1 LNRVSTNSIQARTPL
16 KLDDPIIDPSRLK
29 WKEDA
34 MVRKAPEP
42 VLPPA
47 AKTLE
52 GREDQL
58 IAAAMDLVE
67 RRIAEGSASAQ
78 ETVHFLKLGSVR
90 NQLEQSKL
98 KAENEMLIARVKDME
113 SRQSS
118 ESLYAEALAAFK
130 GYSGQTSLEDA
141 DEDVY

>member
-1 LNRVSTNSIQARTPL
+1 
-16 KLDDPIIDPSRLK
+16 
-29 WKEDA
+29 

-42 VLPPA
+42 VLPPP

-67 RRIAEGSASAQ
+67 RRISEGTASAQ

-98 KAENEMLIARVKDME
+98 KAENDMLSARVKDME

-118 ESLYAEALAAFK
+118 EGLYVKALAAFK
-130 GYSGQTSLEDA
+130 GYSGEEPIEED
-141 DEDVY
+141 DLFEDL

>member
-1 LNRVSTNSIQARTPL
+1 MGRKPP
-16 KLDDPIIDPSRLK
+16 DPI
-29 WKEDA
+29 
-34 MVRKAPEP
+34 
-42 VLPPA
+42 LPPP

-67 RRIAEGSASAQ
+67 TRIAEGTASAQ

-90 NQLEQSKL
+90 NQLEQKKL
-98 KAENEMLIARVKDME
+98 TAENDMLLSRVKEME

-118 ESLYAEALAAFK
+118 EGLYAEALAAFK
-130 GYSGQTSLEDA
+130 GYSGQEPVED
-141 DEDVY
+141 DDDDYDLDR

>member
-1 LNRVSTNSIQARTPL
+1 
-16 KLDDPIIDPSRLK
+16 
-29 WKEDA
+29 

-42 VLPPA
+42 NLPPPA
-47 AKTLE
+47 TTLE

-67 RRIAEGSASAQ
+67 KRIAEGTASAQ

-90 NQLEQSKL
+90 NQLEQNKL
-98 KAENEMLIARVKDME
+98 KAENNMLSARVKDME

-118 ESLYAEALAAFK
+118 EGLYAAALAAFK
-130 GYSGQTSLEDA
+130 GYSGEEVI
-141 DEDVY
+141 DEDEYEDL

>member
-1 LNRVSTNSIQARTPL
+1 
-16 KLDDPIIDPSRLK
+16 
-29 WKEDA
+29 

-42 VLPPA
+42 ILPPPA
-47 AKTLE
+47 TTLE

-67 RRIAEGSASAQ
+67 RRISEGSASAQ

-90 NQLEQSKL
+90 NQIEQSKL
-98 KAENEMLIARVKDME
+98 KAENDMLTARVKDMA

-118 ESLYAEALAAFK
+118 EGLYAEALAAFK
-130 GYSGQTSLEDA
+130 GYSGQEPVEEEEY
-141 DEDVY
+141 EDVQ

>member
-1 LNRVSTNSIQARTPL
+1 
-16 KLDDPIIDPSRLK
+16 
-29 WKEDA
+29 

-42 VLPPA
+42 VLPPPA
-47 AKTLE
+47 TTLE

-90 NQLEQSKL
+90 NQLEQSKIS
-98 KAENEMLIARVKDME
+98 AENTMLSARVKDME

-118 ESLYAEALAAFK
+118 EGLYAAALAAFK
-130 GYSGQTSLEDA
+130 GYSGEEA
-141 DEDVY
+141 IEGDEFDEIV

>member
-1 LNRVSTNSIQARTPL
+1 
-16 KLDDPIIDPSRLK
+16 
-29 WKEDA
+29 

-67 RRIAEGSASAQ
+67 RRIAEGTASAQ

-98 KAENEMLIARVKDME
+98 KAENEMLVARVKDME

-118 ESLYAEALAAFK
+118 ESLYTEALEAFK
-130 GYSGQTSLEDA
+130 GYSGQSRIEED
-141 DEDVY
+141 DYEDVY

>member
-1 LNRVSTNSIQARTPL
+1 
-16 KLDDPIIDPSRLK
+16 
-29 WKEDA
+29 

-42 VLPPA
+42 NLPPPA
-47 AKTLE
+47 TTLE

-67 RRIAEGSASAQ
+67 RRLSEGTASAQ

-90 NQLEQSKL
+90 NQLEQSRL
-98 KAENEMLIARVKDME
+98 KAENDLLMARVKEME

-118 ESLYAEALAAFK
+118 EGLYAEALAAFK
-130 GYSGQTSLEDA
+130 GYSGQTFIEED
-141 DEDVY
+141 DFEDL

>member
-1 LNRVSTNSIQARTPL
+1 MARKVTTE
-16 KLDDPIIDPSRLK
+16 PI
-29 WKEDA
+29 
-34 MVRKAPEP
+34 
-42 VLPPA
+42 LPPP

-67 RRIAEGSASAQ
+67 NRIAQGTASAQ
-78 ETVHFLKLGSVR
+78 ETVHFLRLGSVR

-98 KAENEMLIARVKDME
+98 KAENEMLGARVREME

-118 ESLYAEALAAFK
+118 EGLYAEALAAFK
-130 GYSGQTSLEDA
+130 GYSGQDFIEEDYDA
-141 DEDVY
+141 ELL

>member
-1 LNRVSTNSIQARTPL
+1 
-16 KLDDPIIDPSRLK
+16 
-29 WKEDA
+29 

-42 VLPPA
+42 NLPPPA
-47 AKTLE
+47 TTLE

-67 RRIAEGSASAQ
+67 RRIAEGTASAQ

-90 NQLEQSKL
+90 NQLEQNKL
-98 KAENEMLIARVKDME
+98 KAENNMLSARVKDME

-118 ESLYAEALAAFK
+118 EGLYAKALAAFK
-130 GYSGQTSLEDA
+130 GYSGEEPF
-141 DEDVY
+141 DEDGEYEDL

>member
-1 LNRVSTNSIQARTPL
+1 
-16 KLDDPIIDPSRLK
+16 
-29 WKEDA
+29 

-42 VLPPA
+42 NLPPP

-67 RRIAEGSASAQ
+67 RRIAEGTASAQ

-90 NQLEQSKL
+90 NQLEQAKL
-98 KAENEMLIARVKDME
+98 KAENDMLMARVKEME

-118 ESLYAEALAAFK
+118 EGLYAEALAAFK
-130 GYSGQTSLEDA
+130 GYSGVDTFEED
-141 DEDVY
+141 DFEDL

>member
-1 LNRVSTNSIQARTPL
+1 
-16 KLDDPIIDPSRLK
+16 
-29 WKEDA
+29 
-34 MVRKAPEP
+34 MVRKAPDLI
-42 VLPPA
+42 LPPPA
-47 AKTLE
+47 TTLE

-67 RRIAEGSASAQ
+67 RRISEGTASAQ

-98 KAENEMLIARVKDME
+98 KAENDMLSARVKDME

-118 ESLYAEALAAFK
+118 EGLYAKALEAFK
-130 GYSGQTSLEDA
+130 GYSGEVPIE
-141 DEDVY
+141 EDVYEDIP